1 MTSNR
6 CIPVKSIFGWSHA
19 LGGRVNCVT
28 RGRIVCCALL
38 VRALHK
44 FDCRLVMNYTPNE
57 WRPEDSSR
65 D

>member
-6 CIPVKSIFGWSHA
+6 CIPVKSTFGWSHA
-19 LGGRVNCVT
+19 LGGRINSVM
-28 RGRIVCCALL
+28 RGRIFCCALL

-44 FDCRLVMNYTPNE
+44 FGCRPVINCTPNE
-57 WRPEDSSR
+57 WLPEDSDR